1 LHFVRLGG
9 VEHFENPVMRELQDK
24 KVLVI
29 GHDAS
34 GQAAVRLCVAKGAR
48 VSVVPAGP
56 ETVSEMDI
64 EALQNLGAETLALG
78 DTAKPEF
85 DLGVLSQSIPRT
97 SAIIY
102 PLIEKNIP
110 VVSDLELAYQHF
122 YCLSLAITGTNGKT
136 TTAELVEEMFTRCGR
151 KTTKAGGSDAPVCE
165 IIENTRELDFATL
178 EVNSFQLESIGT
190 FRPSVAVL
198 LNLKPD
204 HMDRYERISN
214 YARTL
219 ARVFMNQQPFDW
231 AIIQSEALAQLL
243 SLGVE
248 IPSKVITFSAN
259 NRRADLFLDRSLLIS
274 RIPDWDGPLL
284 DMEHLQLRGP
294 HNAENVMA
302 ALAVGRVLTLPLEEM
317 IEALKAHVPGPHRCE
332 VVAETQGVKF
342 INDSKAMNMDAVQ
355 KALQA
360 APAGR
365 GGEPNIWLIAG
376 GKDKGLEFHDL
387 GPLLAQRVK
396 GAFLLGEMKDKLRA
410 AWSLFTPCTTVTSLP
425 EAVQKAGESA
435 SAGDVVLLS
444 PGCSSFDMFQNYQ
457 RRGEIFR
464 EAVADWIHSHR
475 LEAVK

>member
-1 LHFVRLGG
+1 
-9 VEHFENPVMRELQDK
+9 MRDLTDK

-34 GQAAVRLCVAKGAR
+34 ALAAIRLLVGKGAR
-48 VSVVPAGP
+48 VFAVPGGP
-56 ETVSEMDI
+56 ARVLDLDI

-78 DTAKPEF
+78 DTAKADF
-85 DLGVLSQSIPRT
+85 DLGVLSQTIPRT
-97 SAIIY
+97 AEVVY
-102 PLIEKNIP
+102 PLIERNIP
-110 VVSDLELAYQHF
+110 VISDLELAYQYYF
-122 YCLSLAITGTNGKT
+122 SLSLAISGTNGKT

-151 KTTKAGGSDAPVCE
+151 KTVKAGGSDAPVCE
-165 IIENTRELDFATL
+165 IVEGTRDLDFATL
-178 EVNSFQLESIGT
+178 EVNSFQLESIEN

-204 HMDRYERISN
+204 HMDRYERMSN

-219 ARVFMNQQPFDW
+219 ARVFMNQQAFDW
-231 AIIQSEALAQLL
+231 AIVQSEALAQLI

-248 IPSKVITFSAN
+248 IPSKVITFSAQ
-259 NRRADLFLDRSLLIS
+259 NRRADIFLDRSLLIS
-274 RIPDWDGPLL
+274 RIADWDGPLL
-284 DMEHLQLRGP
+284 DLETLRLRGP

-302 ALAVGRVLTLPLEEM
+302 ALAVGRVLKLPLEEM
-317 IEALKAHVPGPHRCE
+317 VEALRAHTPGPHRCE
-332 VVAETQGVKF
+332 IVAEAHGVTF

-360 APAGR
+360 APSGR
-365 GGEPNIWLIAG
+365 GGEPNVWLIAG

-396 GAFLLGEMKDKLRA
+396 GAFLLGEMQNKLRA

-425 EAVQKAGESA
+425 EAVRKASEQA
-435 SAGDVVLLS
+435 SEGDVVLLS

-464 EAVADWIHSHR
+464 EAVADWIATQKEEV
-475 LEAVK
+475 LQ